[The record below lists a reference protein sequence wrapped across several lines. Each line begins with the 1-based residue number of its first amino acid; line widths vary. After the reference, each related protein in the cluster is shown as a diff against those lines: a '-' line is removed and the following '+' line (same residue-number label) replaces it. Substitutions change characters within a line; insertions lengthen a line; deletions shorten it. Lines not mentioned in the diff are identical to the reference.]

1 MPPGMMF
8 QTTADGP
15 VNVKS
20 DPFGLRPVYVRNVN
34 GAIEFASDPGLLDM
48 PDRIDLDPA
57 AIHGY
62 LCFSHVPQPLTGFSG
77 VRRLAPG
84 RDVML
89 TPSPGL
95 TATIDD
101 LCSFRPRTPEDWRRL
116 STIEG
121 AVDPEE
127 TLERLLMQAVERCI
141 PTSRE
146 AAVYLS
152 GGLDSS
158 LIAALLVTSGLRP
171 ALFTLDFGPPYNLEL
186 ACARQVA
193 DHLGLPLKVVDAR
206 PRTIRRHLDAT
217 AAALHQPFGD
227 AVTVPLYLLG
237 KAAADY
243 ADVVFNGEG
252 GDQLFGGW
260 ANKPMI
266 AAHLYGNDDRVSAYM
281 DTFHRFYGYT
291 DRFYSDAAK
300 SLTSTIDATDWV
312 RPALDVEGDF
322 LHVLRAANLA
332 LKGAQNIA
340 PRAVQLGAVHGLD
353 VRSPFFDEALAAWT
367 FALPSEMFLQGAVE
381 KYLLKRVASKYLPD
395 DIVWREKRGMGA
407 PSTEWCTGALRFEL
421 RRRLSPRR
429 IACDGWFS
437 PAVQGL
443 IRGEDGEGEIR
454 RRRLGEKL
462 WALLMLHAWID
473 TRTYSVTW
481 PTGR

>member
-1 MPPGMMF
+1 MRPPGLWF
-8 QTTADGP
+8 ESTSTGAFEIRT
-15 VNVKS
+15 
-20 DPFGLRPVYVRNVN
+20 DPFGLCPRYCAQVD
-34 GAIEFASDPGLLDM
+34 GGWEFASDPGLLDVN
-48 PDRIDLDPA
+48 RYVLDPA
-57 AIHGY
+57 GLHGY
-62 LCFSHVPQPLTGFSG
+62 LSFSYVAQSSAALAGISCI
-77 VRRLAPG
+77 APG
-84 RDVML
+84 VSS
-89 TPSPGL
+89 TISPSTTEAEIQKL
-95 TATIDD
+95 AA
-101 LCSFRPRTPEDWRRL
+101 CRPRSAGDWRAL
-116 STIEG
+116 STMES
-121 AVDPEE
+121 VDDPES
-127 TLERLLMQAVERCI
+127 TLDRLLLNAVLCAVPE
-141 PTSRE
+141 SRE
-146 AAVYLS
+146 VAVYLS

-158 LIAALLVTSGLRP
+158 LIAALLVHCGVRP
-171 ALFTLDFGPPYNLEL
+171 ICFTLDFGAPFNLEL
-186 ACARQVA
+186 DCARQVA
-193 DHLGLPLKVVDAR
+193 GHLGLPLHIVDAR

-243 ADVVFNGEG
+243 AEVVFNGEG

-281 DTFHRFYGYT
+281 DTFHRFYGHT

-300 SLTSTIDATDWV
+300 SMTSTIDVTDWV
-312 RPALDVEGDF
+312 RPALDVDGDF

-340 PRAVQLGAVHGLD
+340 PRAVQLGAAHGLD

-367 FALPSEMFLQGAVE
+367 FTLPSEMFLQGAVE

-407 PSTEWCTGALRFEL
+407 PSTEWCTGTLRFEL

-429 IACDGWFS
+429 IARDGWFS

-443 IRGEDGEGEIR
+443 IRGGDDEGEFR

-462 WALLMLHAWID
+462 WALLMLHAWVD
-473 TRTYSVTW
+473 TRTWPVTW